1 MANIDP
7 APSWANIR
15 RLETTD
21 RNMAGP
27 GGILN
32 DPTTSIAARL
42 NLLRDNDTTL
52 GNSVAAVNARQDAT
66 DTAVANIQG
75 QVLNAPG
82 TLSDLE
88 NGAALD
94 PVAGFPDVLT
104 VENSLGLVDPIN
116 QPISQLTSRTEQL
129 REWRDGDIAN
139 LAAPGGS
146 SLVGF
151 QQVGAGSSNRTMLAK
166 AREWVSPLDK
176 GAAGNGTADDSSAL
190 TSSGSFVILPAGFT
204 FRVSSNSSIGTVLFA
219 GGQILVD
226 AGVTLTVAA
235 VSAPMSEIV
244 FLGSGTVKISN
255 QQWSL
260 GWFSGSTANAKWD
273 FLRRGLTWNV
283 PYVCQFSAPKAGDP
297 AAVLGSS
304 GEWWWKISAPM
315 QFDDPENEG
324 VFYVSGGFR
333 CTATMQSGFLFS
345 PVNKTENIMFIG
357 LLRIDGQLTCDYPVH
372 IKGGARLKFIG
383 ELRPTNGVENLR
395 VDTSLWPVD
404 ELEIDILHSTRFSRY
419 AANFIGTD
427 GAKPMLHCRFGHLM
441 TNGATPG
448 STPTDAFNFEG
459 VIRSVSVDM
468 VTSHVDGSLVAPSS
482 SVVRVTNNAVGAP
495 QFGIRFGTI
504 ANRTSTHSGIRLVQT
519 AGGTAKPSVSVGD
532 IYSAGTSSLPT
543 VQLQWSQY
551 TTIDKIEPSGSYV
564 NVTPDCIDTS
574 LPRLDLWRLTDAGVR
589 TRIEGTLTRSMTAG
603 TTPLAND
610 TAVSF
615 NLLDSNT
622 RRTGILSVA
631 TSADNNSGIFHVRVG
646 SSPLLRAIAA
656 GANVNVTTGVLTGT
670 TGVAGKFTVSV
681 SGDSVYL
688 ENRTGGQ
695 LDLHATCN

>member
-52 GNSVAAVNARQDAT
+52 GNSVAEVNSRQDAT
-66 DTAVANIQG
+66 DVAIATIQG

-82 TLSDLE
+82 TLSDLD

-94 PVAGFPDVLT
+94 PAAGFPDVPS
-104 VENSLGLVDPIN
+104 VENSLGPVDAIN
-116 QPISQLTSRTEQL
+116 ESIEALTARSKQLLLNQNSTAS
-129 REWRDGDIAN
+129 A
-139 LAAPGGS
+139 LAGPNGA

-151 QQVGAGSSNRTMLAK
+151 KQIGSDSIARTLEEK
-166 AREWVSPLDK
+166 SREWVSPLDK
-176 GAAGNGTADDSSAL
+176 GAAGNGSADDSAAL
-190 TSSGSFVILPAGFT
+190 VAAGQFVILPAGRT
-204 FRVSSNSSIGTVLFA
+204 FRVSVNSTIGAVLFA

-226 AGVTLTVAA
+226 SGVTLTVAA
-235 VSAPMSEIV
+235 VSAPASEIV
-244 FLGSGTVKISN
+244 FQGSGTVKIAN

-304 GEWWWKISAPM
+304 GEWWWKVSAPM

-427 GAKPMLHCRFGHLM
+427 GAKPLLHCRFGHLM

-459 VIRSVSVDM
+459 VIRSMSVDM

-482 SVVRVTNNAVGAP
+482 SVVRVTNNSVGAP
-495 QFGIRFGTI
+495 QFGVRFGTI
-504 ANRTSTHSGIRLVQT
+504 ANRVSTCSGIRLVQT
-519 AGGTAKPSVSVGD
+519 VGGTAKPSVSVGD
-532 IYSAGTSSLPT
+532 LYSSGTALLPS
-543 VQLQWSQY
+543 VQLLWSQY
-551 TTIDKIEPSGSYV
+551 TSVAKIEPYGSYV
-564 NVTPDCIDTS
+564 NVSSDCIDTR
-574 LPRLDLWRLTDAGVR
+574 LPPVDLWRLTDSGVR
-589 TRIEGTLTRSMTAG
+589 TRIGGVLTRSMTAG

-622 RRTGILSVA
+622 RRTGVLSVA

-646 SSPLLRAIAA
+646 PSPLLRSLVA
-656 GANVNVTTGVLTGT
+656 GTNVNVTTGVLTGT
-670 TGVAGKFTVSV
+670 TGAAGKFTVSV

-695 LDLHATCN
+695 LDLHATFT

>member
-1 MANIDP
+1 
-7 APSWANIR
+7 
-15 RLETTD
+15 
-21 RNMAGP
+21 
-27 GGILN
+27 
-32 DPTTSIAARL
+32 
-42 NLLRDNDTTL
+42 
-52 GNSVAAVNARQDAT
+52 VAA
-66 DTAVANIQG
+66 
-75 QVLNAPG
+75 P
-82 TLSDLE
+82 
-88 NGAALD
+88 
-94 PVAGFPDVLT
+94 P
-104 VENSLGLVDPIN
+104 
-116 QPISQLTSRTEQL
+116 
-129 REWRDGDIAN
+129 
-139 LAAPGGS
+139 
-146 SLVGF
+146 
-151 QQVGAGSSNRTMLAK
+151 
-166 AREWVSPLDK
+166 
-176 GAAGNGTADDSSAL
+176 
-190 TSSGSFVILPAGFT
+190 
-204 FRVSSNSSIGTVLFA
+204 
-219 GGQILVD
+219 
-226 AGVTLTVAA
+226 
-235 VSAPMSEIV
+235 SEIV
-244 FLGSGTVKISN
+244 FVGGGTVKIAN

-260 GWFSGSTANAKWD
+260 GWFAGATADVKWD

-297 AAVLGSS
+297 AAVLSSS
-304 GEWWWKISAPM
+304 GEWWWKVAAPM

-383 ELRPTNGVENLR
+383 ELRPTNGIDNLR

-427 GAKPMLHCRFGHLM
+427 GTKPLLHCRFGHLM

-448 STPTDAFNFEG
+448 STPTDVFNFEG

-468 VTSHVDGSLVAPSS
+468 VTSHVDGSLVAPSA
-482 SVVRVTNNAVGAP
+482 SVVRVTNNAAGAP

-504 ANRTSTHSGIRLVQT
+504 ANRVSTCSGIRLVQT
-519 AGGTAKPSVSVGD
+519 AGGTAKPGVSVGD
-532 IYSAGTSSLPT
+532 LYSAGTALLPS
-543 VQLQWSQY
+543 VQLLWSSS
-551 TTIDKIEPSGSYV
+551 TSVAKIEPTGSYV
-564 NVTPDCIDTS
+564 TVSSDCTDTW
-574 LPRLDLWRLTDAGVR
+574 LPPVDLWRLTDAGVR
-589 TRIEGTLTRSMTAG
+589 TRIAGVLTRSMTAG

-610 TAVSF
+610 TAVTF

-631 TSADNNSGIFHVRVG
+631 TSADNNAGVFHVRVG
-646 SSPLLRAIAA
+646 SSPLLRGLVV

-681 SGDSVYL
+681 SGDLVYL

-695 LDLHATCN
+695 VDLHATCT

>member
-52 GNSVAAVNARQDAT
+52 GNSVAAVNSRQDAT
-66 DTAVANIQG
+66 DSAIATIQG
-75 QVLNAPG
+75 QVLTAPG

-94 PVAGFPDVLT
+94 PAAAFPNVPS
-104 VENSLGLVDPIN
+104 VENSLGPVDAIN
-116 QPISQLTSRTEQL
+116 SSIEALTARSNQLLSNQNSTAS
-129 REWRDGDIAN
+129 A
-139 LAAPGGS
+139 LAGAGGS
-146 SLVGF
+146 SLIGF
-151 QQVGAGSSNRTMLAK
+151 MQSGAGSIARTLEEK
-166 AREWVSPLDK
+166 SREWVSPLDK
-176 GAAGNGTADDSSAL
+176 GAAGNGAADDSTAL
-190 TSSGSFVILPAGFT
+190 VAAGQFIILPAGRT
-204 FRVSSNSSIGTVLFA
+204 FRVSTNSSIGAVLFA

-226 AGVTLTVAA
+226 AGVTLTVSA
-235 VSAPMSEIV
+235 VLAPASEIV
-244 FLGSGTVKISN
+244 FQGSGIVKISN

-304 GEWWWKISAPM
+304 GEWWWKVSAPM

-395 VDTSLWPVD
+395 VDTSLHPVD

-427 GAKPMLHCRFGHLM
+427 GARPMLHCRFGHLM

-448 STPTDAFNFEG
+448 STPSDFFNFEG

-504 ANRTSTHSGIRLVQT
+504 ANRVSTCSGIRLVQT

-532 IYSAGTSSLPT
+532 LYSSGTSALPT
-543 VQLQWSQY
+543 AQLLWSQY
-551 TTIDKIEPSGSYV
+551 TTINKIEPAGSYV
-564 NVTPDCIDTS
+564 NVSADCIDTS
-574 LPRLDLWRLTDAGVR
+574 LPRVDLWRLTDAGIR
-589 TRIEGTLTRSMTAG
+589 TRIEGVLTRSMTAG

-610 TAVSF
+610 TATAF

-631 TSADNNSGIFHVRVG
+631 TSADNNSGVFHVRVG
-646 SSPLLRAIAA
+646 SSPLLRALAV
-656 GANVNVTTGVLTGT
+656 GGNVNVTTGVLTGT
-670 TGVAGKFTVSV
+670 TGVVGKFTVSV
-681 SGDSVYL
+681 AGDSVYL

-695 LDLHATCN
+695 LDLHATCT

>member
-7 APSWANIR
+7 APSWSDIR

-52 GNSVAAVNARQDAT
+52 GNSVSAVNSRQDAT
-66 DTAVANIQG
+66 DSAIATIQG

-94 PVAGFPDVLT
+94 PAASFIDVPS
-104 VENSLGLVDPIN
+104 VENSLGPVAAIN
-116 QPISQLTSRTEQL
+116 QSIEALTARSKQLLFNQNSTAS
-129 REWRDGDIAN
+129 A
-139 LAAPGGS
+139 LAGPTGS
-146 SLVGF
+146 SLIGF
-151 QQVGAGSSNRTMLAK
+151 MQSGAGSIARTIEEK
-166 AREWVSPLDK
+166 SREWVSPLDK
-176 GAAGNGTADDSSAL
+176 GATGNGSTDDSAALISA
-190 TSSGSFVILPAGFT
+190 GSFIILPAGRT
-204 FRVSSNSSIGTVLFA
+204 FRVSANSSIGTVLFA

-226 AGVTLTVAA
+226 AGVTLTVAS
-235 VSAPMSEIV
+235 VSAPASEIV
-244 FLGSGTVKISN
+244 FQGSGTVKVAS

-357 LLRIDGQLTCDYPVH
+357 LLRIDGQNICDYPIH

-383 ELRPTNGVENLR
+383 EVRPSGGVDNFR
-395 VDTSLWPVD
+395 VDTALHPCD
-404 ELEIDILHSTRFSRY
+404 ELEIDFLHSTGFSRY
-419 AANFIGTD
+419 AAYFSGQDGTRPLLY
-427 GAKPMLHCRFGHLM
+427 GRLGQLM
-441 TNGATPG
+441 TNGARTGTTPA
-448 STPTDAFNFEG
+448 DFFQFEG
-459 VIRSVSVDM
+459 IIRNFTVGM
-468 VTSHVDGSLVAPSS
+468 ITCQVDGSLVAPSAA
-482 SVVRVTNNAVGAP
+482 VVCFTNNAAGAP
-495 QFGIRFGTI
+495 G
-504 ANRTSTHSGIRLVQT
+504 SGIRIGSIDNRVNNTTVLRVVQT
-519 AGGTAKPSVSVGD
+519 AAFTARPSLYVGEINGNGTAA
-532 IYSAGTSSLPT
+532 IPT
-543 VQLQWSQY
+543 VLLSWSQN
-551 TTIDKIEPSGSYV
+551 TQIDRIGPFGSYV
-564 NVTPDCIDTS
+564 TVTSDCNDTS
-574 LPRLDLWRLTDAGVR
+574 LPKVDLWRLTDAGAR
-589 TRIEGTLTRSMTAG
+589 TRIEGVLTRSMTAG
-603 TTPLAND
+603 TVPLAND
-610 TAVSF
+610 TAVTF
-615 NLLDSNT
+615 NVLDSNT

-631 TSADNNSGIFHVRVG
+631 TSADNNSGVFHVRVG
-646 SSPLLRAIAA
+646 TSPLLRGLAV
-656 GANVNVTTGVLTGT
+656 GGNVNVTTGVLTGT
-670 TGVAGKFTVSV
+670 TGVVGKFTVSV

-695 LDLHATCN
+695 LDLHATCT

>member
-52 GNSVAAVNARQDAT
+52 GNSIAAVNSRQDAT
-66 DTAVANIQG
+66 DSAIETIQG
-75 QVLNAPG
+75 QVLTAPG

-94 PVAGFPDVLT
+94 PAAAFPDVPS
-104 VENSLGLVDPIN
+104 VENSLGPVDAINSPIE
-116 QPISQLTSRTEQL
+116 SLTARTKQL
-129 REWRDGDIAN
+129 RNWRDGDLYAF
-139 LAAPGGS
+139 AAPTGS
-146 SLVGF
+146 SLIGF
-151 QQVGAGSSNRTMLAK
+151 QAEGTGSVARKLDEKAK
-166 AREWVSPLDK
+166 EWVSPTDK
-176 GAAGNGTADDSSAL
+176 GAVGNGIANDSVALSAA
-190 TSSGSFVILPAGFT
+190 GEYVILPVGRV
-204 FRVSSNSSIGTVLFA
+204 FRVSTNTTIGTVLFA
-219 GGQILVD
+219 GGKILVD

-235 VSAPMSEIV
+235 VSAPPSDIV
-244 FLGSGTVKISN
+244 FQGGGTVKIAN

-260 GWFSGSTANAKWD
+260 GWFAGNTADAKWD

-297 AAVLGSS
+297 AAVLSS
-304 GEWWWKISAPM
+304 GGEWWWKVAAPM

-324 VFYVSGGFR
+324 IIYVSGGFR

-345 PVNKTENIMFIG
+345 PINKTENIMFIG
-357 LLRIDGQLTCDYPVH
+357 LLRVDGQLTCDYPVH

-383 ELRPTNGVENLR
+383 ELRPFNGVENLR
-395 VDTSLWPVD
+395 VDTSLHPVD

-419 AANFIGTD
+419 AGNFIGTD
-427 GAKPMLHCRFGHLM
+427 GNRPMLHCRFGHLM

-448 STPTDAFNFEG
+448 STPSDFFNFEG
-459 VIRSVSVDM
+459 VMRSVSVDM
-468 VTSHVDGSLVAPSS
+468 ITSHVDGSLVAPSS
-482 SVVRVTNNAVGAP
+482 SVVRVTNNSVGAP
-495 QFGIRFGTI
+495 QFGIRFGAI
-504 ANRTSTHSGIRLVQT
+504 ANRVSTCSGIRLVQT
-519 AGGTAKPSVSVGD
+519 AGGSAKPSVSVGD
-532 IYSAGTSSLPT
+532 LYSAGTSALPS

-551 TTIDKIEPSGSYV
+551 TTIQKIEPAGSYV
-564 NVTPDCIDTS
+564 AVSSDCTDTS
-574 LPRLDLWRLTDAGVR
+574 LPRMDLWRLTDAGVR
-589 TRIEGTLTRSMTAG
+589 TRIEGILTRSMTAG

-610 TAVSF
+610 TATVF

-622 RRTGILSVA
+622 RRTGILSIA
-631 TSADNNSGIFHVRVG
+631 TSADNNSGVFHVRVG
-646 SSPLLRAIAA
+646 SSPLLRALAV
-656 GANVNVTTGVLTGT
+656 GGNVNVTTGVLTGT

-681 SGDSVYL
+681 AGDSVYL

-695 LDLHATCN
+695 LDIHATCT